1 MSKNVE
7 PLILERNPKLINTTK
22 PQKIAQNN
30 DIINKEN
37 TPIISKAILKKNS
50 ERLSEN
56 KNKQSSK
63 KNIAK
68 NNQQQQKDI
77 NGSHKNENLSPKE
90 PQIIEINDIIGEKC
104 DLDLDILQL
113 QFNNFE
119 HSKTSSKPMGII
131 KGYGANTYQGLV
143 RNYNEDRVSIIINM
157 NKPKNYNKKIWPK
170 TSFFGIYDGHGGNKC
185 ADYLRDSLHKLIFN
199 DENYPENINE
209 AIKNGFLKAE
219 NEFLNNHSLDKNN
232 NMNIIDRSGSCA
244 IIVIIIENKIY
255 VANVGDSRGL
265 LSKNNGNEYI
275 IITEDHKP
283 CNENEQKRIMENGGE
298 VYQTQTPINGIDN
311 DTINN
316 QILLGP
322 YRVLPGRLSV
332 SRTIGDVEAKKVQF
346 GGNPKVIVPYPDIYC
361 YDLNKDDIDFIILG
375 CDGIYDQI
383 SSDEILDLAWM
394 IFNNEEINN
403 NSTIHDKCGIIVD
416 FILKASMARKSFDNV
431 TCVIIALKDYKSK
444 YNLKEEVKNNFNN
457 DNNNNIIQN
466 NNNNQ
471 DNAKEPK
478 KIFNEVN
485 KEFKMIPPS
494 FPKSS
499 YNTLSHI
506 HPKTNITNYIDEL
519 KKRKTKGI
527 TLNAE
532 SSKKRNIQKITIDNN
547 KKNKN
552 INSKKKLTNPNKT
565 ENWGMQNIKKVLNK
579 SDVAHQENKK
589 LESERVHSKK
599 MFVKKIPKF
608 NITNSQNNL
617 EYSHSPI
624 EQRRSDLN
632 MLKIHKIS
640 NRIHSSNHLISKRA
654 QFNHQNIN
662 KNKNTNSEINLISN
676 SSSNMNKKRFIT
688 MNNLNSI
695 SNLHEM
701 KKKIGNKS
709 DLSCDILNK
718 NQLKGKKSK
727 LSELK
732 KNKNRNE
739 IKMKLQNNSG
749 VNSFRNYM
757 NKNEINSKSA
767 NKNKING
774 SERMRGSNSSKRK
787 NTYHQI
793 LNNLNFH
800 FQIQK
805 QKVKKSY
812 PMKKRF
818 IQKQRLTEKKL
829 SHSKDEKTEMF
840 FIKNLNYFDYQNN
853 KKLKLDV
860 NYSNSNNYNNT
871 KRVKGGMK
879 YMNSVENNIVLDLNS
894 ENNNKLNNKFH
905 KIINNKKISI
915 QKYSSSS
922 LKDNKINRKIIN

>member
-7 PLILERNPKLINTTK
+7 PLILERNQKLINSSK
-22 PQKIAQNN
+22 QQRIAQNE
-30 DIINKEN
+30 IINKEN

-50 ERLSEN
+50 ERLSEK

-68 NNQQQQKDI
+68 NNPFQKDI
-77 NGSHKNENLSPKE
+77 NGSHKNENISPKE

-113 QFNNFE
+113 QFNNFD

-185 ADYLRDSLHKLIFN
+185 ADYLRDSLHKLIFS
-199 DENYPENINE
+199 DENYPENVNE

-283 CNENEQKRIMENGGE
+283 SNENEQKRITENGGE
-298 VYQTQTPINGIDN
+298 VYQTQTPINGVDN
-311 DTINN
+311 DTLSN

-346 GGNPKVIVPYPDIYC
+346 GGNPKVIIPNPDIYC

-383 SSDEILDLAWM
+383 SSNEILDLAWM
-394 IFNNEEINN
+394 IFNNKEINN
-403 NSTIHDKCGIIVD
+403 NSTIHDKCGLIVD

-431 TCVIIALKDYKSK
+431 TCVIIALKEYKSK
-444 YNLKEEVKNNFNN
+444 NNLKEEVKNNFINEI
-457 DNNNNIIQN
+457 NIIQN
-466 NNNNQ
+466 NNDQ
-471 DNAKEPK
+471 DSIKEPK

-565 ENWGMQNIKKVLNK
+565 EMWGMQNIKKLLNK

-589 LESERVHSKK
+589 LDSERMHSKK

-640 NRIHSSNHLISKRA
+640 NRIHSSNHLISKRT

-676 SSSNMNKKRFIT
+676 STSNMNKKRFIT

-695 SNLHEM
+695 SNLHEK

-718 NQLKGKKSK
+718 NQLKGKKNK

-749 VNSFRNYM
+749 INSFRNYM

-774 SERMRGSNSSKRK
+774 SERMRGSNSSNRK

-805 QKVKKSY
+805 QKAKKSY

-871 KRVKGGMK
+871 RMKGGMK

>member
-7 PLILERNPKLINTTK
+7 PLILERNQKLINSSK
-22 PQKIAQNN
+22 QQRIAQNE
-30 DIINKEN
+30 IINKEN
-37 TPIISKAILKKNS
+37 APIISKAILKKNS
-50 ERLSEN
+50 ERLSEK

-68 NNQQQQKDI
+68 NNPFQKDI

-113 QFNNFE
+113 QFNNFD

-185 ADYLRDSLHKLIFN
+185 ADYLRDSLHKLIFS
-199 DENYPENINE
+199 DENYPENVNE

-283 CNENEQKRIMENGGE
+283 SNENEQKRITENGGE
-298 VYQTQTPINGIDN
+298 VYQTQTPINGVDN
-311 DTINN
+311 DTLSN

-346 GGNPKVIVPYPDIYC
+346 GGNPKVIIPNPDIYC

-383 SSDEILDLAWM
+383 SSNEILDLAWM
-394 IFNNEEINN
+394 IFNNKEINN
-403 NSTIHDKCGIIVD
+403 NSTIHDKCGLIVD

-431 TCVIIALKDYKSK
+431 TCVIIALKEYKSK
-444 YNLKEEVKNNFNN
+444 NNLKEEVKNNFINEI
-457 DNNNNIIQN
+457 NIIQN
-466 NNNNQ
+466 NNDQ
-471 DNAKEPK
+471 DSIKEPK

-565 ENWGMQNIKKVLNK
+565 EMWGMQNIKKLLNK

-589 LESERVHSKK
+589 LDSERMHSKK
-599 MFVKKIPKF
+599 MFIKKIPKF

-640 NRIHSSNHLISKRA
+640 NRIHSSNHLISKRT

-676 SSSNMNKKRFIT
+676 STSNMNKKRFIT

-695 SNLHEM
+695 SNLHEK

-718 NQLKGKKSK
+718 NQLKGKKNK

-749 VNSFRNYM
+749 INSFRNYM

-774 SERMRGSNSSKRK
+774 SERMRGSNSSNRK

-805 QKVKKSY
+805 QKAKKSY

-871 KRVKGGMK
+871 RMKGGMK

>member
-1 MSKNVE
+1 MSKDGE
-7 PLILERNPKLINTTK
+7 PLVLERNQKIINAIK
-22 PQKIAQNN
+22 PQKINKN
-30 DIINKEN
+30 IEIINKEEA
-37 TPIISKAILKKNS
+37 PIISKAILKKNS

-56 KNKQSSK
+56 KNKQNSK
-63 KNIAK
+63 KSIVK
-68 NNQQQQKDI
+68 NNQQKEI
-77 NGSHKNENLSPKE
+77 NGSHKNENENQPSNE

-113 QFNNFE
+113 QFNNFD

-185 ADYLRDSLHKLIFN
+185 ADFLRDSLHKLIFS
-199 DENYPENINE
+199 DENYPENVSE

-244 IIVIIIENKIY
+244 IIVIIIENKMY

-265 LSKNNGNEYI
+265 LSKNNGSEYI

-283 CNENEQKRIMENGGE
+283 CNEKEQKRIMENGGE
-298 VYQTQTPINGIDN
+298 VYQTQTPINGVDN
-311 DTINN
+311 DSLNN

-346 GGNPKVIVPYPDIYC
+346 GGNPKVIIPNPDIFC
-361 YDLNKDDIDFIILG
+361 YDLNKDNIDFIILG

-383 SSDEILDLAWM
+383 SSNEILDLAWM
-394 IFNNEEINN
+394 IFNNKEINN

-431 TCVIIALKDYKSK
+431 TCVIIALKDYRSK
-444 YNLKEEVKNNFNN
+444 YNLKEEVKNNIIN
-457 DNNNNIIQN
+457 DNNIIQN
-466 NNNNQ
+466 NNTY
-471 DNAKEPK
+471 DNMKEPK

-532 SSKKRNIQKITIDNN
+532 SSKKRNIQKITIDN

-565 ENWGMQNIKKVLNK
+565 EVWGMQNIKKVLNK

-589 LESERVHSKK
+589 LDSERVHSKK

-654 QFNHQNIN
+654 QFNHQNFN

-695 SNLHEM
+695 SNIHEK

-718 NQLKGKKSK
+718 NQLKIKKNK
-727 LSELK
+727 LNELK
-732 KNKNRNE
+732 KSSNRNE
-739 IKMKLQNNSG
+739 IIMKLQNNSG

-767 NKNKING
+767 NKNKVNG
-774 SERMRGSNSSKRK
+774 TERIRGSNSSKRK
-787 NTYHQI
+787 DTYHQI

-805 QKVKKSY
+805 QKAKKSY

-818 IQKQRLTEKKL
+818 IQKQRLAEKKL

-860 NYSNSNNYNNT
+860 NYSNSNNYNT
-871 KRVKGGMK
+871 KRMKGGMK
-879 YMNSVENNIVLDLNS
+879 YMNSVENNIILDLNS
-894 ENNNKLNNKFH
+894 ENNNKFH

>member
-7 PLILERNPKLINTTK
+7 PLILERNQKLINSSK
-22 PQKIAQNN
+22 QQRIAQNE
-30 DIINKEN
+30 IINKEN

-50 ERLSEN
+50 ERLSEK

-68 NNQQQQKDI
+68 NNPFQKDI

-113 QFNNFE
+113 QFNNFD

-185 ADYLRDSLHKLIFN
+185 ADYLRDSLHKLIFS
-199 DENYPENINE
+199 DENYPENVNE

-283 CNENEQKRIMENGGE
+283 SNENEQKRITENGGE
-298 VYQTQTPINGIDN
+298 VYQTQTPINGVDN
-311 DTINN
+311 DTLSN

-346 GGNPKVIVPYPDIYC
+346 GGNPKVIIPNPDIYC

-383 SSDEILDLAWM
+383 SSNEILDLAWM
-394 IFNNEEINN
+394 IFNNKEINN
-403 NSTIHDKCGIIVD
+403 NSTIHDKCGLIVD

-431 TCVIIALKDYKSK
+431 TCVIIALKEYKSK
-444 YNLKEEVKNNFNN
+444 NNLKEEVKNNFINEI
-457 DNNNNIIQN
+457 NIIQN
-466 NNNNQ
+466 NNDQ
-471 DNAKEPK
+471 DSIKEPK

-565 ENWGMQNIKKVLNK
+565 EMWGMQNIKKLLNK

-589 LESERVHSKK
+589 LDSERMHSKK
-599 MFVKKIPKF
+599 MFIKKIPKF

-640 NRIHSSNHLISKRA
+640 NRIHSSNHLISKRT

-676 SSSNMNKKRFIT
+676 STSNMNKKRFIT

-695 SNLHEM
+695 SNLHEK

-718 NQLKGKKSK
+718 NQLKGKKNK

-749 VNSFRNYM
+749 INSFRNYM

-774 SERMRGSNSSKRK
+774 SERMRGSNSSNRK

-805 QKVKKSY
+805 QKAKKSY

-871 KRVKGGMK
+871 RMKGGMK

>member
-7 PLILERNPKLINTTK
+7 PLILERNQKLINSSK
-22 PQKIAQNN
+22 QQRIAQNE
-30 DIINKEN
+30 IINKEN
-37 TPIISKAILKKNS
+37 APIISKAILKKNS
-50 ERLSEN
+50 ERLSEK

-68 NNQQQQKDI
+68 NNPFQKDI

-113 QFNNFE
+113 QFNNFD

-185 ADYLRDSLHKLIFN
+185 ADYLRDSLHKLIFS
-199 DENYPENINE
+199 DENYPENVNE

-265 LSKNNGNEYI
+265 LSKNNGSEYI

-283 CNENEQKRIMENGGE
+283 SNENEQKRITENGGE
-298 VYQTQTPINGIDN
+298 VYQTQTPINGVDN
-311 DTINN
+311 DTLSN

-346 GGNPKVIVPYPDIYC
+346 GGNPKVIIPNPDIYC

-383 SSDEILDLAWM
+383 SSNEILDLAWM
-394 IFNNEEINN
+394 IFNNKEINN
-403 NSTIHDKCGIIVD
+403 NSTIHDKCGLIVD

-431 TCVIIALKDYKSK
+431 TCVIIALKEYKSK
-444 YNLKEEVKNNFNN
+444 NNLKEEVKNNFINEI
-457 DNNNNIIQN
+457 NIIQN
-466 NNNNQ
+466 NNDQ
-471 DNAKEPK
+471 DSIKEPK

-565 ENWGMQNIKKVLNK
+565 EMWGMQNIKKLLNK

-589 LESERVHSKK
+589 LDSERMHSKK

-640 NRIHSSNHLISKRA
+640 NRIHSSNHLISKRT

-676 SSSNMNKKRFIT
+676 STSNMNKKRFIT

-695 SNLHEM
+695 SNLHEK

-718 NQLKGKKSK
+718 NQLKGKKNK

-774 SERMRGSNSSKRK
+774 SERMRGSNSSNRK

-805 QKVKKSY
+805 QKAKKSY

-871 KRVKGGMK
+871 RMKGGMK

>member
-7 PLILERNPKLINTTK
+7 PLILERNQKLINSSK
-22 PQKIAQNN
+22 QQRIAQNE
-30 DIINKEN
+30 IINKEN
-37 TPIISKAILKKNS
+37 APIISKAILKKNS
-50 ERLSEN
+50 ERLSEK

-68 NNQQQQKDI
+68 NNPFQKDI

-113 QFNNFE
+113 QFNNFD

-185 ADYLRDSLHKLIFN
+185 ADYLRDSLHKLIFS
-199 DENYPENINE
+199 DENYPENVNE

-283 CNENEQKRIMENGGE
+283 SNENEQKRITENGGE
-298 VYQTQTPINGIDN
+298 VYQTQTPINGVDN
-311 DTINN
+311 DTLSN

-346 GGNPKVIVPYPDIYC
+346 GGNPKVIIPNPDIYC

-383 SSDEILDLAWM
+383 SSNEILDLAWM
-394 IFNNEEINN
+394 IFNNKEINN
-403 NSTIHDKCGIIVD
+403 NSTIHDKCGLIVD

-431 TCVIIALKDYKSK
+431 TCVIIALKEYKSK
-444 YNLKEEVKNNFNN
+444 NNLKEEVKNNFINEI
-457 DNNNNIIQN
+457 NIIQN
-466 NNNNQ
+466 NNDQ
-471 DNAKEPK
+471 DSIKEPK

-565 ENWGMQNIKKVLNK
+565 EMWGMQNIKKLLNK

-589 LESERVHSKK
+589 LDSERMHSKK

-640 NRIHSSNHLISKRA
+640 NRIHSSNHLITKRT

-676 SSSNMNKKRFIT
+676 STSNMNKKRFIT

-695 SNLHEM
+695 SNLHEK

-718 NQLKGKKSK
+718 NQLKGKKNK

-749 VNSFRNYM
+749 INSFRNYM

-774 SERMRGSNSSKRK
+774 SERMRGSNSSNRK

-805 QKVKKSY
+805 QKAKKSY

-871 KRVKGGMK
+871 RMKGGMK

>member
-7 PLILERNPKLINTTK
+7 PLILERNQKLINSSK
-22 PQKIAQNN
+22 QQRIAQNE
-30 DIINKEN
+30 IINKEN
-37 TPIISKAILKKNS
+37 APIISKAILKKNS
-50 ERLSEN
+50 ERLSEK

-68 NNQQQQKDI
+68 NNPFQKDI

-113 QFNNFE
+113 QFNNFD

-185 ADYLRDSLHKLIFN
+185 ADYLRDSLHKLIFS
-199 DENYPENINE
+199 DENYPENVNE

-283 CNENEQKRIMENGGE
+283 SNENEQKRITENGGE
-298 VYQTQTPINGIDN
+298 VYQTQTPINGVDN
-311 DTINN
+311 DTLSN

-346 GGNPKVIVPYPDIYC
+346 GGNPKVIIPNPDIYC

-383 SSDEILDLAWM
+383 SSNEILDLAWM
-394 IFNNEEINN
+394 IFNNKEINN
-403 NSTIHDKCGIIVD
+403 NSTIHDKCGLIVD

-431 TCVIIALKDYKSK
+431 TCVIIALKEYKSK
-444 YNLKEEVKNNFNN
+444 NNLKEEVKNNFINEI
-457 DNNNNIIQN
+457 NIIQN
-466 NNNNQ
+466 NNDQ
-471 DNAKEPK
+471 DSIKEPK

-565 ENWGMQNIKKVLNK
+565 EMWGMQNIKKLLNK

-589 LESERVHSKK
+589 LDSERMHSKK

-640 NRIHSSNHLISKRA
+640 NRIHSSNHLINKRA

-676 SSSNMNKKRFIT
+676 STSNMNKKRFIT

-695 SNLHEM
+695 SNLHEK

-718 NQLKGKKSK
+718 NQLKGKKNK

-749 VNSFRNYM
+749 INSFRNYM

-774 SERMRGSNSSKRK
+774 SERMRGSNSSNRK

-805 QKVKKSY
+805 QKAKKSY

-871 KRVKGGMK
+871 RMKGGMK

>member
-7 PLILERNPKLINTTK
+7 PLILERNQKLINSSK
-22 PQKIAQNN
+22 QQRIAQNE
-30 DIINKEN
+30 IINKEN
-37 TPIISKAILKKNS
+37 APIISKAILKKNS
-50 ERLSEN
+50 ERLSEK

-68 NNQQQQKDI
+68 NNPFQKDI
-77 NGSHKNENLSPKE
+77 NGSHKNENISPKE

-113 QFNNFE
+113 QFNNFD

-185 ADYLRDSLHKLIFN
+185 ADYLRDSLHKLIFS
-199 DENYPENINE
+199 DENYPENVNE

-283 CNENEQKRIMENGGE
+283 SNENEQKRITENGGE
-298 VYQTQTPINGIDN
+298 VYQTQTPINGVDN
-311 DTINN
+311 DTLSN

-346 GGNPKVIVPYPDIYC
+346 GGNPKVIIPNPDIYC

-383 SSDEILDLAWM
+383 SSNEILDLAWM
-394 IFNNEEINN
+394 IFNNKEINN
-403 NSTIHDKCGIIVD
+403 NSTIHDKCGLIVD

-431 TCVIIALKDYKSK
+431 TCVIIALKEYKSK
-444 YNLKEEVKNNFNN
+444 NNLKEEVKNNFINEI
-457 DNNNNIIQN
+457 NIIQN
-466 NNNNQ
+466 NNDQ
-471 DNAKEPK
+471 DSIKEPK

-565 ENWGMQNIKKVLNK
+565 EMWGMQNIKKLLNK

-589 LESERVHSKK
+589 LDSERMHSKK

-640 NRIHSSNHLISKRA
+640 NRIHSSNHLISKRT

-676 SSSNMNKKRFIT
+676 STSNMNKKRFIT

-695 SNLHEM
+695 SNLHEK

-718 NQLKGKKSK
+718 NQLKGKKNK

-749 VNSFRNYM
+749 INSFRNYM

-774 SERMRGSNSSKRK
+774 SERMRGSNSSNRK

-805 QKVKKSY
+805 QKAKKSY

-871 KRVKGGMK
+871 RMKGGMK

>member
-7 PLILERNPKLINTTK
+7 PLILERNQKLINSSK
-22 PQKIAQNN
+22 QQRIAQNE
-30 DIINKEN
+30 IINKEN

-50 ERLSEN
+50 ERLSEK

-68 NNQQQQKDI
+68 NNPFQKDI

-113 QFNNFE
+113 QFNNFD

-185 ADYLRDSLHKLIFN
+185 ADYLRDSLHKLIFS
-199 DENYPENINE
+199 DENYPENVNE

-283 CNENEQKRIMENGGE
+283 SNENEQKRITENGGE
-298 VYQTQTPINGIDN
+298 VYQTQTPINGVDN
-311 DTINN
+311 DTLSN

-346 GGNPKVIVPYPDIYC
+346 GGNPKVIIPNPDIYC

-383 SSDEILDLAWM
+383 SSNEILDLAWM
-394 IFNNEEINN
+394 IFNNKEINN
-403 NSTIHDKCGIIVD
+403 NSTIHDKCGLIVD

-431 TCVIIALKDYKSK
+431 TCVIIALKEYKSK
-444 YNLKEEVKNNFNN
+444 NNLKEEVKNNFINEI
-457 DNNNNIIQN
+457 NIIQN
-466 NNNNQ
+466 NNDQ
-471 DNAKEPK
+471 DSIKEPK

-565 ENWGMQNIKKVLNK
+565 EMWGMQNIKKLLNK

-589 LESERVHSKK
+589 LDSERMHSKK

-640 NRIHSSNHLISKRA
+640 NRIHSSNHLISKRT

-676 SSSNMNKKRFIT
+676 STSNMNKKRFIT

-695 SNLHEM
+695 SNLHEK

-718 NQLKGKKSK
+718 NQLKGKKNK

-749 VNSFRNYM
+749 INSFRNYM

-774 SERMRGSNSSKRK
+774 SERMRGSNSSNRK

-805 QKVKKSY
+805 QKAKKSY

-871 KRVKGGMK
+871 RMKGGMK

>member
-7 PLILERNPKLINTTK
+7 PLILERNQKLINSSK
-22 PQKIAQNN
+22 QQRIAQNE
-30 DIINKEN
+30 IINKEN

-50 ERLSEN
+50 ERLSEK

-68 NNQQQQKDI
+68 NNPFQKDI

-113 QFNNFE
+113 QFNNFD

-185 ADYLRDSLHKLIFN
+185 ADYLRDSLHKLIFS
-199 DENYPENINE
+199 DENYPENVNE

-283 CNENEQKRIMENGGE
+283 SNENEQKRITENGGE
-298 VYQTQTPINGIDN
+298 VYQTQTPINGVDN
-311 DTINN
+311 DTLSN

-346 GGNPKVIVPYPDIYC
+346 GGNPKVIIPNPDIYC

-383 SSDEILDLAWM
+383 SSNEILDLAWM
-394 IFNNEEINN
+394 IFNNKEINN
-403 NSTIHDKCGIIVD
+403 NSTIHDKCGLIVD

-431 TCVIIALKDYKSK
+431 TCVIIALKEYKSK
-444 YNLKEEVKNNFNN
+444 NNLKEEVKNNFINEI
-457 DNNNNIIQN
+457 NIIQN
-466 NNNNQ
+466 NNDQ
-471 DNAKEPK
+471 DSIKEPK

-565 ENWGMQNIKKVLNK
+565 EMWGMQNIKKLLNK

-589 LESERVHSKK
+589 LDSERMHSKK

-640 NRIHSSNHLISKRA
+640 NRIHSSNHLITKRT

-676 SSSNMNKKRFIT
+676 STSNMNKKRFIT

-695 SNLHEM
+695 SNLHEK

-718 NQLKGKKSK
+718 NQLKGKKNK

-749 VNSFRNYM
+749 INSFRNYM

-774 SERMRGSNSSKRK
+774 SERMRGSNSSNRK

-805 QKVKKSY
+805 QKAKKSY

-871 KRVKGGMK
+871 RMKGGMK

>member
-1 MSKNVE
+1 MSKDGE
-7 PLILERNPKLINTTK
+7 PLILERNQKIINAIK
-22 PQKIAQNN
+22 PQKINKN
-30 DIINKEN
+30 IEIINKEEA
-37 TPIISKAILKKNS
+37 PIISKAILKKNS

-56 KNKQSSK
+56 KNKQNSK
-63 KNIAK
+63 KSIVK
-68 NNQQQQKDI
+68 NNQQKEI
-77 NGSHKNENLSPKE
+77 NGSHKNENENQPSNE

-113 QFNNFE
+113 QFNNFD

-185 ADYLRDSLHKLIFN
+185 ADFLRDSLHKLIFS
-199 DENYPENINE
+199 DENYPENVSE

-244 IIVIIIENKIY
+244 IIVIIIENKMY

-265 LSKNNGNEYI
+265 LSKNNGSEYI

-283 CNENEQKRIMENGGE
+283 CNEKEQKRIMENGGE
-298 VYQTQTPINGIDN
+298 VYQTQTPINGVDN
-311 DTINN
+311 DSLNN

-346 GGNPKVIVPYPDIYC
+346 GGNPKVIIPNPDIFC
-361 YDLNKDDIDFIILG
+361 YDLNKDNIDFIILG

-383 SSDEILDLAWM
+383 SSNEILDLAWM
-394 IFNNEEINN
+394 IFNNKEINN

-431 TCVIIALKDYKSK
+431 TCVIIALKDYRSK
-444 YNLKEEVKNNFNN
+444 YNLKEEVKNNIIN
-457 DNNNNIIQN
+457 DNNIIQN
-466 NNNNQ
+466 NNTY
-471 DNAKEPK
+471 DNMKEPK

-532 SSKKRNIQKITIDNN
+532 SSKKRNIQKITIDN

-565 ENWGMQNIKKVLNK
+565 EVWGMQNIKKVLNK

-589 LESERVHSKK
+589 LDSERVHSKK

-654 QFNHQNIN
+654 QFNHQNFN

-695 SNLHEM
+695 SNIHEK

-718 NQLKGKKSK
+718 NQLKIKKNK
-727 LSELK
+727 LNELK
-732 KNKNRNE
+732 KSSNRNE
-739 IKMKLQNNSG
+739 IIMKLQNNSG

-767 NKNKING
+767 NKNKVNG
-774 SERMRGSNSSKRK
+774 TERIRGSNSSKRK
-787 NTYHQI
+787 DTYHQI

-805 QKVKKSY
+805 QKAKKSY

-818 IQKQRLTEKKL
+818 IQKQRLAEKKL

-860 NYSNSNNYNNT
+860 NYSNSNNYNT
-871 KRVKGGMK
+871 KRMKGGMK
-879 YMNSVENNIVLDLNS
+879 YMNSVENNIILDLNS
-894 ENNNKLNNKFH
+894 ENNNKFH